1 MYYSFCI
8 CIIYY
13 IFKEAYY
20 ADIFITYLSGW
31 ARHGRNLPEAETS
44 ENHRNA
50 SYRYCPR
57 TICP

>member
-31 ARHGRNLPEAETS
+31 ARHGCNLPEAETS

-50 SYRYCPR
+50 SYWYCSR